1 MKAMI
6 LAAGLGTR
14 LRPLTDTRP
23 KALIEIQQVTLL
35 EIVIRR
41 LLAAGVQ
48 EIIINTHHCAEQI
61 AGFLQARHNF
71 GVRIEL
77 SHEPELLDTG
87 GGLRQ
92 AGHFFD
98 DGQPFFLHNVDI
110 VSNIDLRRM
119 YAQHLASA
127 SLATL
132 AVKQRRTT
140 RYFLFDAAGELCGW
154 KSLHP
159 ERLELARQPQGGLH
173 ELAFDGIHVISP
185 ALLPRLTETGAF
197 SIVPTY
203 LRLAGEGESIRAFRT
218 EGYFWQDVGK
228 IAQLEALARQ
238 PLEEILGPA
247 EFPRN
252 PRPLRFT

>member
-23 KALIEIQQVTLL
+23 KALVEIHHLPLL

-41 LLAAGVQ
+41 LLAAGVDG
-48 EIIINTHHCAEQI
+48 IIINTHHFAEQI
-61 AGFLQARHNF
+61 AGFLQAHGNF
-71 GVRIEL
+71 GVRLAL

-110 VSNIDLRRM
+110 VSNIDLRAM
-119 YAQHLASA
+119 YARHCASA

-132 AVKQRRTT
+132 AVKQRPTS
-140 RYFLFDAAGELCGW
+140 RYFLFDEAGQLCGW
-154 KSLHP
+154 RSTPSGRH
-159 ERLELARQPQGGLH
+159 ELTRQPQGGLQ

-185 ALLPRLTETGAF
+185 ALLSRMTETGAF
-197 SIVPTY
+197 SIVQTY

-218 EGYFWQDVGK
+218 EGYFWRDVGK
-228 IAQLEALARQ
+228 LAQLEALAQ
-238 PLEEILGPA
+238 LPLAEVLGPLGLV
-247 EFPRN
+247 ENSRTPHR
-252 PRPLRFT
+252 T

>member
-23 KALIEIQQVTLL
+23 KALIEIQRVPLL

-61 AGFLQARHNF
+61 AGFLQAHDNF

-110 VSNIDLRRM
+110 VSNIDLRAM

-132 AVKQRRTT
+132 AVKPRRTS
-140 RYFLFDAAGELCGW
+140 RYFLFDEAGQLCGW
-154 KSLHP
+154 KSMQP
-159 ERLELARQPQGGLH
+159 ARVELARQPQGELH

-185 ALLPRLTETGAF
+185 ALLPRMTETGAF
-197 SIVPTY
+197 SIVQTY

-228 IAQLEALARQ
+228 IAQLEELARQ
-238 PLEEILGPA
+238 PLEEMLGPA
-247 EFPRN
+247 GFARSSRAPGV
-252 PRPLRFT
+252 T

>member
-6 LAAGLGTR
+6 FAAGLGTR

-23 KALIEIQQVTLL
+23 KALVEIQHIPLL

-48 EIIINTHHCAEQI
+48 AIIINTHHFAEQI
-61 AGFLQARHNF
+61 AGFLQVRDNF

-92 AGHFFD
+92 AAHFFD
-98 DGQPFFLHNVDI
+98 DGLPFFVHNVDV
-110 VSNIDLRRM
+110 VSNVDLRQM
-119 YAQHLASA
+119 YAQHQADGG
-127 SLATL
+127 LATL
-132 AVKQRRTT
+132 AVRPRHTS
-140 RYFLFDAAGELCGW
+140 RYFLFDDAGELCGW

-159 ERLELARQPQGGLH
+159 PGLELARQPQGELH

-185 ALLPRLTETGAF
+185 AFLPRLTEHGAF
-197 SIVPTY
+197 SIVRTY
-203 LRLAGEGESIRAFRT
+203 LRLAAEGESIRAFRT

-228 IAQLEALARQ
+228 LAQLEELARQ
-238 PLEEILGPA
+238 PLEEILGPMG
-247 EFPRN
+247 FTRN
-252 PRPLRFT
+252 SPPSRFT